1 MSQVMP
7 LPSRSG
13 WNPEETAQLW
23 QEVRAC
29 NSSGQPLRAAFERM
43 AARTGRKSNSIRN
56 YYYAAVKAGDVPGD
70 VSTARALPFTP
81 FSSDE
86 IDELLRQVLTAQG
99 SGVSVRACV
108 TALSGGDRSLALR
121 LQNKYRALLKS
132 HPDRVL
138 AVCRE
143 LEAEGKPCVDPFRK
157 MRSLPR
163 DAALRT
169 CPPDAI
175 VRQIAAR
182 ADALPESIARPYLAI
197 CLRLAE
203 LLSDVR

>member
-1 MSQVMP
+1 M
-7 LPSRSG
+7 
-13 WNPEETAQLW
+13 
-23 QEVRAC
+23 
-29 NSSGQPLRAAFERM
+29 
-43 AARTGRKSNSIRN
+43 
-56 YYYAAVKAGDVPGD
+56 
-70 VSTARALPFTP
+70 
-81 FSSDE
+81 
-86 IDELLRQVLTAQG
+86 LTAQG

-182 ADALPESIARPYLAI
+182 ADALPESIARPYLAL